1 MEEHWTPPPIP
12 VLMTRKQGSLL
23 EEGWK
28 YHLGQGIAM
37 LLSQEHIVACTS
49 LQHVRDT
56 SARVVSAYEEYFWGC
71 KVNAS
76 SVLDT
81 TFPTEGGE
89 SYDEMIVV
97 TNMDFVS
104 WCSHHLLPF
113 IGVAHFAYLPN
124 TTIVGLSKIPRLLEV
139 LAARPQ
145 VQENLTSQ
153 FMNTFLEVVK
163 PNGCAAVVEAK
174 HMCMGCRGVKQP
186 NAETV
191 TVSLSD
197 VFKVS
202 SVKSE
207 FFNHIE
213 RSKKQ

>member
-1 MEEHWTPPPIP
+1 MEERP
-12 VLMTRKQGSLL
+12 VNEVILQQMSLA
-23 EEGWK
+23 EDGWK
-28 YHLGQGIAM
+28 YHMKHAIAM
-37 LLSQEHIVACTS
+37 LLAQPAIVKCTS
-49 LQHVRDT
+49 LAHIKDT
-56 SARVVSAYEEYFWGC
+56 ADRVTKAYEEYFWGC
-71 KVNAS
+71 KVNAA
-76 SVLDT
+76 SVLNTLFEAEADK
-81 TFPTEGGE
+81 

-97 TNMDFVS
+97 TNIDFVS

-113 IGVAHFAYLPN
+113 IGIAHFAYLPN

-153 FMNTFLEVVK
+153 FMNTFLEVVQ

-186 NAETV
+186 NAETI

-197 VFKVS
+197 AFKAP
-202 SVKSE
+202 SVKAE
-207 FFNHIE
+207 FFDHIA
-213 RSKKQ
+213 RSNKIR